1 MPLTYSLAL
10 LALFFVLLVGE
21 FFIPSAG
28 MVGVAAAIAGTTSIV
43 IAFTHSATAGFAVTT
58 TVMGSTPLV
67 LYLMIRFW
75 PHSPIGK
82 LILNRRPGQLDE
94 PTESR
99 LRSGEKR
106 KDLVG
111 HLGVAKTNLLP
122 SGLVVIDGKRL
133 DAVSDGSPIDAG
145 TPIVVISAVAGK
157 LRVRAAERSDIEPE
171 QVEVERRT
179 DAIEATLESLDLE
192 DLDD

>member
-28 MVGVAAAIAGTTSIV
+28 MVGFAAAIAATTSIV
-43 IAFTHSATAGFAVTT
+43 IAFTHSATAGFAVTA
-58 TVMGSTPLV
+58 TVVLSTPVVLV
-67 LYLMIRFW
+67 MMIRYW
-75 PHSPIGK
+75 PHTSIGK

-111 HLGVAKTNLLP
+111 RSGVAKTNLLP

-145 TPIVVISAVAGK
+145 TEIVVISAVAGK
-157 LRVRAAERSDIEPE
+157 LRVRVAERADLDPE
-171 QVEVERRT
+171 QVDVERRT
-179 DAIEATLESLDLE
+179 ESIEATLESLDLD
-192 DLDD
+192 DLDE

>member
-28 MVGVAAAIAGTTSIV
+28 MVGVAAAIAATTSIV
-43 IAFTHSATAGFAVTT
+43 IAFTHSAAAGFVVTA
-58 TVMGSTPLV
+58 TVLVSTPVV

-82 LILNRRPGQLDE
+82 RILNRRPGQVDE

-111 HLGVAKTNLLP
+111 HVGVAKTNLLP

-157 LRVRAAERSDIEPE
+157 LRVRVAERVDMEPE
-171 QVEVERRT
+171 QVALERRT

-192 DLDD
+192 DMDE